1 MREKGRRKE
10 REEKEEDRESSGE
23 GGGGREREGGG
34 REEREREGRGRKD
47 GGQGG
52 GGGGEGEGKEG
63 RGEEEKQA
71 SSSPSLRDSSN
82 GWPPSVPLANTVTQ
96 SISNQVSAAPSQVG
110 RVKTGRPE
118 RRRRAGQILS
128 SLDTF
133 QLGRHR
139 VAFYSISG
147 SGS

>member
-1 MREKGRRKE
+1 ME
-10 REEKEEDRESSGE
+10 RVVEA
-23 GGGGREREGGG
+23 EREGGG
-34 REEREREGRGRKD
+34 REEREREGREREK
-47 GGQGG
+47 
-52 GGGGEGEGKEG
+52 GGGGERGGGTGWGRGRRGGGEGG
-63 RGEEEKQA
+63 REEEKQA

-82 GWPPSVPLANTVTQ
+82 GWPPPVPLANTVTQ

-133 QLGRHR
+133 QLGQHR